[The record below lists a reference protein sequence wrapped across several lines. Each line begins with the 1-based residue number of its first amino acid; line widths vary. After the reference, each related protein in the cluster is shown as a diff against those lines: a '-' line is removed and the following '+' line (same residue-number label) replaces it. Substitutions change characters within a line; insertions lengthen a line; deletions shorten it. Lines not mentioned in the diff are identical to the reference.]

1 MVFIFNSFM
10 EKGDAMARK
19 IVVAAIQ
26 LDAANV
32 EEITAKKDKE
42 NVVSRIAVLME
53 EAARF
58 NSAVVCMPEL
68 SLTQFFPNSL
78 IRDNDYLFDNLPS
91 PLIEPIIQIAKKH
104 EMITLLPYA
113 EADGDF
119 HYNSCIVLDCD
130 GSVIG
135 KYRKMHVP
143 AYFPSNLPGG
153 TGSYERLY
161 FAPGNLGFPVFEI
174 KRHGMRIGIQI
185 CADRMFPEGYRI
197 LALKGAEIVFNPTC
211 YGTYG
216 RADRIPAWGRLLQAR
231 AYENGVFVVAPNK
244 AGVEGVRENVGRSL
258 IISPNS
264 GELIKMGP
272 PDGDVVV
279 YSEIDLEQVS
289 EARKKLP
296 WWLWRR
302 PHEYSAL
309 IA

>member
-1 MVFIFNSFM
+1 
-10 EKGDAMARK
+10 MARK

-26 LDAANV
+26 LDAIAV
-32 EEITAKKDKE
+32 EDKTAYKDKE
-42 NVVSRIAVLME
+42 SVVLRIRDLME
-53 EAARF
+53 DAAKV
-58 NSAVVCMPEL
+58 NAAIVCMPEL

-78 IRDNDYLFDNLPS
+78 IRDNDYLFDDLPS
-91 PLIEPIIQIAKKH
+91 PLIEPLLEVIRKY
-104 EMITLLPYA
+104 EMIMLLPYA
-113 EADGDF
+113 EAEGDF
-119 HYNSCIVLDCD
+119 KYNSCMVFDSNGTVL
-130 GSVIG
+130 G
-135 KYRKMHVP
+135 KYRKMHIP

-174 KRHGMRIGIQI
+174 KRHGTRIGIQI

-216 RADRIPAWGRLLQAR
+216 LADRIPAWGRLLQAR

-244 AGVEGVRENVGRSL
+244 GGKEGIRENAGRSL
-258 IISPNS
+258 IISPLS
-264 GELIKMGP
+264 GETIKTGP
-272 PDGDVVV
+272 PEGDVVV
-279 YSEIDLEQVS
+279 HAEIDLEDVH

-302 PHEYSAL
+302 PHEYGVL
-309 IA
+309 LD